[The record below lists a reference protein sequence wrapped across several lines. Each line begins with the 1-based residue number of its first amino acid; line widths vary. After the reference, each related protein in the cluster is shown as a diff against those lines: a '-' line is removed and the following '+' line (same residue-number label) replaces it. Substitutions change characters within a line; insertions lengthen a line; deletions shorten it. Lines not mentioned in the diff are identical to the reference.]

1 MRARVCFAFDMSA
14 AAAVHAHFAVEMEQD
29 ADGRCVSWNDADFKH
44 VRMYFAEND
53 SFQTYSISKMSGT
66 EVTSPHKETAIP
78 RKTILDSA
86 FNKRNNTA
94 CFLVTK
100 PEDVDSDDSN
110 SDRDDDTPIPYVL
123 FQYDKKNKV
132 ASKKELFRITYA
144 ESLLAIHDNGDILV
158 YSEPEEGRPFVQV
171 FDGTTFVLK
180 NKWPCFVRDAY
191 RMYAVPGDDSTAVLL
206 ASPKG
211 LYCQDLVTNTHL
223 HMRRQKHIEDFTVL
237 PDGRV
242 VVGIDDNRIQVISK
256 DLNTVQREWTSELT
270 VDTSLNPAAID
281 MEPES
286 GSSDDSDAES
296 LFVDDEDGTGADDSN
311 SDSDYE
317 ATDDSGDD
325 KEEDKKDDI
334 EDDNDSSDVS
344 TSVDASADD
353 DEEPDV
359 FKQIRDIF
367 SSKQY
372 VFVRFVSDDVL
383 VYKISSF

>member
-1 MRARVCFAFDMSA
+1 M
-14 AAAVHAHFAVEMEQD
+14 HFAVEMEQD
-29 ADGRCVSWNDADFKH
+29 ADGRCVSWNDADPKQ

-53 SFQTYSISKMSGT
+53 SFQTYVLSKMSSG
-66 EVTSPHKETAIP
+66 EVTSPHRETAIP
-78 RKTILDSA
+78 RKTILDGA

-123 FQYDKKNKV
+123 YQYNKKNKV
-132 ASKKELFRITYA
+132 ASKHELFRITYA
-144 ESLLAIHDNGDILV
+144 ESLLAIHDNGDIMV
-158 YSEPEEGRPFVQV
+158 YLEPEGERPYVQV

-180 NKWPCFVRDAY
+180 NKWPCFVRNAY
-191 RMYAVPGDDSTAVLL
+191 RMYAAPGETSTVLIL

-211 LYCQDLVTNTHL
+211 LYCQDLVTNTHV
-223 HMRRQKHIEDFTVL
+223 HVRRQKHIEDFTVL

-242 VVGIDDNRIQVISK
+242 VVGIDDNRIQVLSK

-281 MEPES
+281 MELES
-286 GSSDDSDAES
+286 DSSENSDAED
-296 LFVDDEDGTGADDSN
+296 LFVDDEDLSDDGDTKSTA
-311 SDSDYE
+311 E
-317 ATDDSGDD
+317 DDGKKEGDD
-325 KEEDKKDDI
+325 DD
-334 EDDNDSSDVS
+334 DSSDVS
-344 TSVDASADD
+344 TSVDAGDD

-367 SSKQY
+367 SSEQY
-372 VFVRFVSDDVL
+372 LFVRFVSDDVL
-383 VYKISSF
+383 IYKISSL